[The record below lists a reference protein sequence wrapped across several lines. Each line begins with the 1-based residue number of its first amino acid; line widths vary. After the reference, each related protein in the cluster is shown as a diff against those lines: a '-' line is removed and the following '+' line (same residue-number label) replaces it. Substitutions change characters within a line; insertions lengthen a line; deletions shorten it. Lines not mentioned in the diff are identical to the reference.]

1 MAPKRNRN
9 GEFKKSGEIV
19 TKGMVRS
26 MLKSKISSSLEHM
39 HYQVTATGAAT
50 TAGNMY
56 TVSQGI
62 VQGTALNQ
70 RDGDVIR
77 PELIELNMSVKGVST
92 VAAPGSVAYRVIL
105 FQDMLNTGVVPL
117 ATDILTI
124 ASPLSPYDAE
134 NRQQNRFKFLYDKI
148 HDISSPYATNTV
160 KVIQTSIRTK
170 GAIHYNG
177 ATSVAASNG
186 KGALWLFTV
195 VDSVALVTVTENW
208 YIDIKYTD
216 A

>member
-1 MAPKRNRN
+1 MAPKRYRN
-9 GEFKKSGEIV
+9 GEFKKSTEIV

-39 HYQVTATGAAT
+39 HYQVTAAGTAA

-77 PELIELNMSVKGVST
+77 PELIELNMSLKST
-92 VAAPGSVAYRVIL
+92 AAIATVGTAVYRVIL
-105 FQDMLNTGVVPL
+105 FQDMLNTGAVPSV
-117 ATDILTI
+117 TDVLT
-124 ASPLSPYDAE
+124 AANPLSPYDAE
-134 NRQQNRFKFLYDKI
+134 NRQQSRFKFLYDKI
-148 HDISSPYATNTV
+148 HDFSAAYATNTV

-170 GAIHYNG
+170 GAIYYNG
-177 ATSVAASNG
+177 ATNASGSNG
-186 KGALWLFTV
+186 KGSLWLFTV
-195 VDSVALVTVTENW
+195 IDSVAVMGVAENW